1 MERGEMLTK
10 DVRILFTGLLRLFQ
24 KLASHICVIFFFFL
38 FTSLSQAHAFFGT
51 LSSVL
56 GGEAQHSSFI
66 PFVTHGCTV
75 S

>member
-10 DVRILFTGLLRLFQ
+10 DVRILCTGLLRLFQ
-24 KLASHICVIFFFFL
+24 KLASHICVIFFFL
-38 FTSLSQAHAFFGT
+38 FASLSQAHALFGT

-66 PFVTHGCTV
+66 PFVTRGYTV